1 MLTGRKLALTLA
13 FTVLVALALGVSCR
27 GFFVQPTLTAIA
39 ISPPTP
45 TITTGTSGNTQQFRA
60 VGTYDDGSSGST
72 PVSWSSTDP
81 TTIASITTSGLAT
94 ALGVGTTTITATSI
108 KLPSIAGTTTLNVV
122 LGGVTSITVTPS
134 STTTQTN
141 NTFELKAVDQN
152 GDDISGSATWI
163 FYVHLTTTPESGM
176 VEGTADVNG
185 QPFTVGTLTPTPAP
199 VMLDAVATY
208 TTNANGTVTSNKVS
222 VNVTK

>member
-1 MLTGRKLALTLA
+1 M
-13 FTVLVALALGVSCR
+13 
-27 GFFVQPTLTAIA
+27 
-39 ISPPTP
+39 
-45 TITTGTSGNTQQFRA
+45 
-60 VGTYDDGSSGST
+60 
-72 PVSWSSTDP
+72 
-81 TTIASITTSGLAT
+81 
-94 ALGVGTTTITATSI
+94 
-108 KLPSIAGTTTLNVV
+108 
-122 LGGVTSITVTPS
+122 TPS

-185 QPFTVGTLTPTPAP
+185 QPFTVGTLTPTAAP